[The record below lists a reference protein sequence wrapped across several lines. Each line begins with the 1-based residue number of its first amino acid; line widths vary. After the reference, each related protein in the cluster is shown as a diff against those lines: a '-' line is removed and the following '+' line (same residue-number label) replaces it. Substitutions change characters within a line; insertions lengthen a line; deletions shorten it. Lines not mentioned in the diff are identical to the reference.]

1 MGQGILRQIRE
12 ILSLLP
18 GTARLQSFPARG
30 ELPLP
35 RAKAFSGNAGGSI
48 LSLHLARQTPEQE
61 KTPHKGEESPPGE
74 PYWTLVLRQAL
85 RHRQLQPLAALDF
98 VS

>member
-35 RAKAFSGNAGGSI
+35 RAKAFSGNAGGPF
-48 LSLHLARQTPEQE
+48 LS
-61 KTPHKGEESPPGE
+61 
-74 PYWTLVLRQAL
+74 
-85 RHRQLQPLAALDF
+85 
-98 VS
+98 